1 MELMER
7 IVEILKK
14 YDICDDC
21 LGRQFHELNPKIP
34 NKEKGKILRN
44 YAIINSTYKEEK
56 TEFKKNENCFL
67 CNNIFSKIDFYVQ
80 EVKKE
85 LEKYEYETFL
95 IGSKIPAELVSKEED
110 FWEENGVDLC
120 EAIKSDFNRAL
131 GISVRKEINH
141 RMRFENPDIM
151 AVVDIENNKINLQ
164 ISPLYIQGSYKKK
177 TVKGKVQLSIENT
190 LLKHTGGAE
199 AVFYSIGRLEQNVIT
214 SCYRPFVIMLKN
226 PKIRKPALT
235 KMRGEINKLKF
246 VSVSKLSCSN
256 REAIDE
262 LKNEKIT
269 ASYRITIEFR
279 KKFKDDEIKEVKKKL
294 INLKNRRV
302 LQFLKQK
309 TRNPYIRRINVKVDG
324 KKFIIDVESTVGFS
338 VNSFL
343 DGKSKPNLTKLI
355 GREFKVKEI
364 VLKRYRIMKGHEMY
378 S

>member
-1 MELMER
+1 MER

-34 NKEKGKILRN
+34 NREKGKILRN

-56 TEFKKNENCFL
+56 TEFKKNENCCL

-151 AVVDIENNKINLQ
+151 AVIDIENNKINLQ

-177 TVKGKVQLSIENT
+177 TIKRKVQLSIENT
-190 LLKHTGGAE
+190 LLKHTKATE
-199 AVFYSIGRLEQNVIT
+199 AVFYSIGRLEQNVVT
-214 SCYRPFVIMLKN
+214 NCYRPFVIMLKN
-226 PKIRKPALT
+226 PKIRKLALT

-246 VSVSKLSCSN
+246 VSVSKLSSSN
-256 REAIDE
+256 REDIDK

-279 KKFKDDEIKEVKKKL
+279 KKFKEDEIKEVKKKL
-294 INLKNRRV
+294 VDLKNRRV

-309 TRNPYIRRINVKVDG
+309 TRNPYIRRMNVKVDG
-324 KKFIIDVESTVGFS
+324 KKFTINVESTVGFS

-364 VLKRYRIMKGHEMY
+364 VLKKYRVMKDHEMY
-378 S
+378 N

>member
-1 MELMER
+1 MER
-7 IVEILKK
+7 VVEILKK

-34 NKEKGKILRN
+34 NKEKGEILRN
-44 YAIINSTYKEEK
+44 YAIINSTYTGKK
-56 TEFKKNENCFL
+56 IEFKKNENCCL

-80 EVKKE
+80 KVKKE

-177 TVKGKVQLSIENT
+177 TVKGKVQVSIEST

-199 AVFYSIGRLEQNVIT
+199 AIFYSIGRLEQNVIT

-246 VSVSKLSCSN
+246 VSVSKLSSSD
-256 REAIDE
+256 REDIDK

-279 KKFKDDEIKEVKKKL
+279 KKFKDDEIKEIKKKL

-309 TRNPYIRRINVKVDG
+309 TRNPYIRRMNVKVSG
-324 KKFIIDVESTVGFS
+324 KKFIIDIESTVGFS

-355 GREFKVKEI
+355 GRDFKVKEI
-364 VLKRYRIMKGHEMY
+364 VLKK
-378 S
+378 

>member
-1 MELMER
+1 MELIKR
-7 IVEILKK
+7 VTEILKK

-44 YAIINSTYKEEK
+44 YAILNSTYNGEK
-56 TEFKKNENCFL
+56 IEFKKNENCCL
-67 CNNIFSKIDFYVQ
+67 CNNIFSRIDFYVQ

-85 LEKYEYETFL
+85 LNKYEYETFL
-95 IGSKIPAELVSKEED
+95 IGSKIPPELISKEED

-131 GISVRKEINH
+131 GISVRKEIN
-141 RMRFENPDIM
+141 RKMKFENPDIM
-151 AVVDIENNKINLQ
+151 AVVDLEKNKINLQ

-177 TVKGKVQLSIENT
+177 TTKGKVQTLIENI
-190 LLKHTGGAE
+190 LLKHTQSTE

-214 SCYRPFVIMLKN
+214 SCYRPFVIMLRN
-226 PKIRKPALT
+226 PKIRKPKLT
-235 KMRGEINKLKF
+235 KMRAEINKLKSVA
-246 VSVSKLSCSN
+246 VSGLSYSDKDS
-256 REAIDE
+256 IDK

-269 ASYRITIEFR
+269 ASYKITIEFR
-279 KKFKDDEIKEVKKKL
+279 KKFKEDEIKEIKKKL
-294 INLKNRRV
+294 INLRNQRV

-309 TRNPYIRRINVKVDG
+309 TRNPYIRRLNVKVEG

-364 VLKRYRIMKGHEMY
+364 ILKKYRVMKDHEMY